1 MELARP
7 ARKLQYFTRRVC
19 NTNVL
24 GRPAGPQSVSRSH
37 LTTAVG
43 GNRTLTEGKERVK
56 RANLDLCSVWR
67 ASKYR
72 QKAL

>member
-1 MELARP
+1 MKLARP
-7 ARKLQYFTRRVC
+7 DRKLQYFTRRVC
-19 NTNVL
+19 NSNVL

-37 LTTAVG
+37 LATAVG
-43 GNRTLTEGKERVK
+43 ENRTPTEGKEHMK